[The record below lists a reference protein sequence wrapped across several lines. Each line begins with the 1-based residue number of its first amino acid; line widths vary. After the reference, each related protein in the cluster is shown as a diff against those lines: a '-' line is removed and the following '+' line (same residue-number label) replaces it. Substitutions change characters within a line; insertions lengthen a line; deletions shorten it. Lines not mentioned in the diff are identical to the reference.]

1 MIPGTTNPT
10 RLSRLGWRRCR
21 GLLAPLL
28 AFGVLASCG
37 SSHSG
42 ESTASRGSAS
52 SPASTAGAPVASTAG
67 TVFKNVIARPFQR
80 DCPYT
85 DRSLWGYEIVV
96 NGVSWVHSAYRV
108 LADDVVLDPAGQTEY
123 LGELEVVTDGQLGRL
138 LDTKGPNGEVQ
149 VWDGSEALFRTA
161 GLEVKFYSSS
171 LGPCGL
177 MDP

>member
-1 MIPGTTNPT
+1 M
-10 RLSRLGWRRCR
+10 
-21 GLLAPLL
+21 
-28 AFGVLASCG
+28 
-37 SSHSG
+37 
-42 ESTASRGSAS
+42 
-52 SPASTAGAPVASTAG
+52 
-67 TVFKNVIARPFQR
+67 FKNVIARPFQR